1 MDDSKTGVELKG
13 VKAKNPYNGELIPVF
28 ISDYVLT
35 GYGTGAIMA
44 VPAHDQRDYDFAK
57 AFNLPIVQV
66 LEGGDIAEKAWE
78 EDGAHIN
85 SGFLNGMNKEAGGD
99 RPCGEKRFRPR
110 QSELQAARLGIL
122 PPALLG

>member
-1 MDDSKTGVELKG
+1 
-13 VKAKNPYNGELIPVF
+13 
-28 ISDYVLT
+28 
-35 GYGTGAIMA
+35 MA

-66 LEGGDIAEKAWE
+66 LAGGEITVKAHE

-85 SGFLNGMNKEAGGD
+85 SGYLTDENKEEGM
-99 RPCGEKRFRPR
+99 R
-110 QSELQAARLGIL
+110 AASITRLKTISASPKSITNCVTGSS